1 MNLKLTFYIYRQIG
15 QQNKSLGQQFK
26 NNIKERIQKIE
37 ADITSHTKNL
47 MQFSTSMKD
56 HISK

>member
-15 QQNKSLGQQFK
+15 QQNKFLGQQFK
-26 NNIKERIQKIE
+26 NNIKEQIQKIE
-37 ADITSHTKNL
+37 ADIASHTKNL

-56 HISK
+56 HIGK

>member
-37 ADITSHTKNL
+37 ADIASHTKNL

-56 HISK
+56 HIGK